1 MTELPIAEVKARFS
15 ETLRQVEAGEEIIV
29 TRGTRKEAVAAII
42 PMDKYRA
49 KKERKLGTLEGKMS
63 VVFHDDWYMTDEEF
77 LAS

>member
-1 MTELPIAEVKARFS
+1 MVEMPIAEVKARFS
-15 ETLRQVEAGEEIIV
+15 EVIRQAESGDEIIV
-29 TRGTRKEAVAAII
+29 TRGVKKEAVAAII

-63 VVFHDDWYMTDEEF
+63 VIFHDDWSMTDEEL